1 MNDQNL
7 IKPKR
12 DQTPEQ
18 RKAAASKAGKAAAKK
33 RREKKQMQEIA
44 KIVLHMP
51 FEGTDAQLD
60 DLEGLSFEDYPDR
73 KLTVSEISILK
84 VAKKA
89 MRGDIAAIQFL
100 RDTAGE
106 KPVEQIE
113 VSADIGAA
121 CDEIGKL
128 IEADAKQAPITIID
142 TEKWVEKMHG
152 KRPQRSGN

>member
-12 DQTPEQ
+12 DQTAEQ

-113 VSADIGAA
+113 VSTDIGAA

-128 IEADAKQAPITIID
+128 IEA
-142 TEKWVEKMHG
+142 
-152 KRPQRSGN
+152 KRNADKG

>member
-12 DQTPEQ
+12 DQTAEQ

-51 FEGTDAQLD
+51 LEGTDAQLD

-128 IEADAKQAPITIID
+128 IEA
-142 TEKWVEKMHG
+142 
-152 KRPQRSGN
+152 KRNADKG

>member
-12 DQTPEQ
+12 DQTAEQ

-128 IEADAKQAPITIID
+128 IEAKRDADK
-142 TEKWVEKMHG
+142 G
-152 KRPQRSGN
+152 

>member
-12 DQTPEQ
+12 DQTAEQ

-73 KLTVSEISILK
+73 KLTVSEISTLK

-128 IEADAKQAPITIID
+128 IEA
-142 TEKWVEKMHG
+142 
-152 KRPQRSGN
+152 KRNADKG

>member
-1 MNDQNL
+1 MNNQNL

-12 DQTPEQ
+12 DQTAEQ
-18 RKAAASKAGKAAAKK
+18 RKAAAAKAGKAAAKK

-128 IEADAKQAPITIID
+128 IEA
-142 TEKWVEKMHG
+142 
-152 KRPQRSGN
+152 KRNADKG

>member
-7 IKPKR
+7 IKPTR
-12 DQTPEQ
+12 DQTAE
-18 RKAAASKAGKAAAKK
+18 RREAAASTAGPAAATK

-73 KLTVSEISILK
+73 KLTVSGISILK

-128 IEADAKQAPITIID
+128 IEA
-142 TEKWVEKMHG
+142 
-152 KRPQRSGN
+152 KRNADKG

>member
-12 DQTPEQ
+12 DQTAEQ

-84 VAKKA
+84 IAKKA

-128 IEADAKQAPITIID
+128 IEA
-142 TEKWVEKMHG
+142 
-152 KRPQRSGN
+152 KRNADKG